1 MPLRIDPFSTEF
13 DSDFSVYHELMA
25 RKVREILLVSTPYD
39 AWIMQEDGR
48 LPERIINEYRG
59 LNLSHPPRFTWVAT
73 AEEALLIL
81 DRQAYDMVI
90 VVPRLPG
97 MTVFALAREIKR
109 RRPDLPVLLFSHSHI
124 VDTEEFAD
132 RIRKSAIDRAFV
144 WTGNTDILMVAVK
157 NAEDR
162 MNAERDTALAG
173 IRIILLV
180 ENSPLSLSTI
190 LPVLY
195 KELVNQTRAV
205 LEGQL
210 NEEHRLLTMRAR
222 PNILVADTFEEAQQL
237 FEQFEP
243 YILGVI
249 SDVRFPRRDVLDS
262 NAGIDFLRMVKQRR
276 FDIPLLLMSTDLA
289 NAERAATIPAA
300 FIHKESPSLQQEIHF
315 FFKYS
320 LAFDDF
326 VFRMSDGVEVAR
338 ARDLRELEQCLRT
351 VPDESLLFH
360 SSRNDFSRWLF
371 TRTEMT
377 LAAEVRKITH
387 SDFPDIAT
395 YREHMIAIIH
405 ARRRARQKGV
415 VADLDPTDIDLV
427 TEFFKI
433 GQGSLG
439 GKARGLAFLSSLLCR
454 HSDLQRKHSEIDI
467 FVPQSLVITTEVFE
481 TFIERNHLE
490 YLAEVALQDHEVAR
504 RLLPGKFPKRVESDL
519 RAYLEQVH
527 YPLAIRSSGLLEDA
541 QFEAYAGLYRT
552 YMLPNNHPD
561 LERRLAQLI
570 YAIKLVYASTF
581 FQAPRAFSRRVGRR
595 TEEEKM
601 AVIVQELIG
610 ARYDDYFYPTIAG
623 VAQSVNYYP
632 FARMTPEEGIATV
645 VMGLGK
651 AVVDGEKALRFSPRH
666 PQVLPQR
673 STVADILE
681 NSQRFFYAL
690 RMDDGHIELDASDR
704 GNLDKRE
711 VSDAWREPPMQLLAS
726 TYLPQEGR
734 IRDTAHIPGPKVL
747 TFANILK
754 YDAFPLAEI
763 LVDVLALG
771 EEGLG
776 APVEIEFSVNFQQ
789 TGNGKPEFALLQIRP
804 MTARAELERV
814 NISQQ
819 EIQAAFCY
827 STHALGNARLQD
839 ISDIVFVRPETFD
852 PAKTREIAA
861 KISRFNAAL
870 LREGRKYLLI
880 GPGRWGTS
888 DRWLGIP
895 VGWDDISGVGVIV
908 EFACDKLRVEPSQGS
923 HFFHNITT
931 LGINYI
937 NVVHG
942 GDDRLDWDWL
952 ATQPV
957 AGSSDMVVHVKLPKP
972 LLVKV
977 DGRTSRCVMLA
988 DDIEFI

>member
-1 MPLRIDPFSTEF
+1 
-13 DSDFSVYHELMA
+13 
-25 RKVREILLVSTPYD
+25 
-39 AWIMQEDGR
+39 
-48 LPERIINEYRG
+48 
-59 LNLSHPPRFTWVAT
+59 
-73 AEEALLIL
+73 
-81 DRQAYDMVI
+81 
-90 VVPRLPG
+90 
-97 MTVFALAREIKR
+97 
-109 RRPDLPVLLFSHSHI
+109 
-124 VDTEEFAD
+124 
-132 RIRKSAIDRAFV
+132 
-144 WTGNTDILMVAVK
+144 
-157 NAEDR
+157 
-162 MNAERDTALAG
+162 
-173 IRIILLV
+173 
-180 ENSPLSLSTI
+180 
-190 LPVLY
+190 
-195 KELVNQTRAV
+195 
-205 LEGQL
+205 
-210 NEEHRLLTMRAR
+210 
-222 PNILVADTFEEAQQL
+222 
-237 FEQFEP
+237 
-243 YILGVI
+243 
-249 SDVRFPRRDVLDS
+249 
-262 NAGIDFLRMVKQRR
+262 
-276 FDIPLLLMSTDLA
+276 
-289 NAERAATIPAA
+289 
-300 FIHKESPSLQQEIHF
+300 
-315 FFKYS
+315 
-320 LAFDDF
+320 
-326 VFRMSDGVEVAR
+326 
-338 ARDLRELEQCLRT
+338 
-351 VPDESLLFH
+351 
-360 SSRNDFSRWLF
+360 
-371 TRTEMT
+371 
-377 LAAEVRKITH
+377 
-387 SDFPDIAT
+387 
-395 YREHMIAIIH
+395 
-405 ARRRARQKGV
+405 
-415 VADLDPTDIDLV
+415 
-427 TEFFKI
+427 
-433 GQGSLG
+433 
-439 GKARGLAFLSSLLCR
+439 
-454 HSDLQRKHSEIDI
+454 
-467 FVPQSLVITTEVFE
+467 
-481 TFIERNHLE
+481 
-490 YLAEVALQDHEVAR
+490 
-504 RLLPGKFPKRVESDL
+504 
-519 RAYLEQVH
+519 
-527 YPLAIRSSGLLEDA
+527 
-541 QFEAYAGLYRT
+541 
-552 YMLPNNHPD
+552 
-561 LERRLAQLI
+561 
-570 YAIKLVYASTF
+570 
-581 FQAPRAFSRRVGRR
+581 
-595 TEEEKM
+595 
-601 AVIVQELIG
+601 
-610 ARYDDYFYPTIAG
+610 
-623 VAQSVNYYP
+623 
-632 FARMTPEEGIATV
+632 MTPEEGIATV